1 MNAPTTQLTELKN
14 PALAPDVKIDFFSKN
29 GFDLACRIAKAFST
43 SDAVPAAFR
52 QFNEKKEKGG
62 GFVLVEN
69 PAAIGNC
76 LVAIEVSKSVG
87 LSTISVMQNADVIQG
102 KLRWSSKFQIAAV
115 NASGR
120 FSPLKFKLQNL
131 GRIKA
136 KYKEKLGW
144 NKQLNRYDFKE
155 HEVEIDNWE
164 CVAWAYE
171 LDAAKRP
178 TKEIVQSIPVTMQ
191 MAVEEGWYS
200 KEGSKWQGSMRFQML
215 QYRAGTFFASIY
227 APDVIMGMGQ
237 STEDAGDIIDVTPQ
251 ADGSFAASA
260 STLQNLRSAPDVG
273 EIPTGVPSDD
283 DGAGGQGGSEQNS
296 NSASAESNSG
306 AQDASAQ
313 NSAASPAGSSQQ
325 QGGPSFEDAMAEV
338 KAGNIDAAK
347 DIARSLPDGQRT
359 QIEAAIANKAAAQ
372 AQGNAQQQ
380 AAPAS
385 RRSGSRSSSAPE

>member
-1 MNAPTTQLTELKN
+1 MQQTTQLTALKKNELDVY
-14 PALAPDVKIDFFSKN
+14 PDVKIDFFSKQ
-29 GFDLACRIAKAFST
+29 GFDLACRIAKAFAT

-52 QFNEKKEKGG
+52 QFNEKKGSGG
-62 GFVLVEN
+62 ASTFVEN
-69 PAAIGNC
+69 PSAIGNC

-87 LSTISVMQNADVIQG
+87 LSMISVMQNADVIQG

-136 KYKEKLGW
+136 KYKEKQDW
-144 NKQLNRYDFKE
+144 NKDLKRYNFAE

-171 LDAAKRP
+171 LDGNGKP
-178 TKEIVQSIPVTMQ
+178 TKEMVQSIPVTMQ

-237 STEDAGDIIDVTPQ
+237 SVEESHDVIDVTPQ
-251 ADGSFAASA
+251 PDGSFAQAKN
-260 STLQNLRSAPDVG
+260 LQELRSAPDVG
-273 EIPTGVPSDD
+273 NIQETGKSVDPETGEISQASQNNEKEALEGFRKETPSES
-283 DGAGGQGGSEQNS
+283 GGTVLEQ
-296 NSASAESNSG
+296 
-306 AQDASAQ
+306 
-313 NSAASPAGSSQQ
+313 PAPQ
-325 QGGPSFEDAMAEV
+325 P
-338 KAGNIDAAK
+338 I
-347 DIARSLPDGQRT
+347 RQR
-359 QIEAAIANKAAAQ
+359 KPMDL
-372 AQGNAQQQ
+372 G
-380 AAPAS
+380 
-385 RRSGSRSSSAPE
+385 

>member
-1 MNAPTTQLTELKN
+1 MNAPTDKSQTTDLATLRN

-43 SDAVPAAFR
+43 SDAVPASFR

-62 GFVLVEN
+62 GSVFIEN
-69 PAAIGNC
+69 HAAIGNC

-87 LSTISVMQNADVIQG
+87 LSMISVMQNADVIQG

-120 FSPLKFKLQNL
+120 FSPLKFKLLNL

-144 NKQLNRYDFKE
+144 NKQLSRYDFAE

-171 LDAAKRP
+171 LDANRRP

-200 KEGSKWQGSMRFQML
+200 KDGSKWQGAMRFQML

-237 STEDAGDIIDVTPQ
+237 STEDAGDVIDVTPQ
-251 ADGSFAASA
+251 ADGTFAASQT
-260 STLQNLRSAPDVG
+260 TLQELRAGADVG
-273 EIPTGVPSDD
+273 SIPTGGMEQG
-283 DGAGGQGGSEQNS
+283 DGDGDGNGEQNS
-296 NSASAESNSG
+296 TSAAAEASTAHAQPGGGGAAPLNPSG
-306 AQDASAQ
+306 A
-313 NSAASPAGSSQQ
+313 PT
-325 QGGPSFEDAMAEV
+325 FEDAMAEV

-359 QIEAAIANKAAAQ
+359 QIETAIANRS
-372 AQGNAQQQ
+372 AQGNSQQ
-380 AAPAS
+380 AHKPAS
-385 RRSGSRSSSAPE
+385 RRSGSAGQHSNGME